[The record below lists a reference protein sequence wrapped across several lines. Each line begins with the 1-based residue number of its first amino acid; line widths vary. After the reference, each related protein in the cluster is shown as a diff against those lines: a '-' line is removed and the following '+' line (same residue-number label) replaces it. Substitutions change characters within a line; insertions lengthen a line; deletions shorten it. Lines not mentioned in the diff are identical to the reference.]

1 MRLDPVIHSPTRLQI
16 MSALAAAEEV
26 EFSYLRDTLK
36 ISDPQLS
43 KQAAALETAGYIEI
57 RKGHVGKWPRT
68 WFKLSETGR
77 EAFVDYVEALR
88 QIVGEPLGGGGTHPK
103 S

>member
-1 MRLDPVIHSPTRLQI
+1 MNLDPVIHSPTRLQI
-16 MSALAAAEEV
+16 MSALAAAQEA
-26 EFSYLRDTLK
+26 EFTYIRDTLK
-36 ISDPQLS
+36 ISAPQLS
-43 KQAAALETAGYIEI
+43 KQAAALEAAGYIEI

-77 EAFVDYVEALR
+77 EAFAGYVEALR
-88 QIVGEPLGGGGTHPK
+88 QIVGQPSGGDGAGPE